1 MGFLKRVEDRPTPQS
16 VYNWRIWAFSFIASF
31 ASIMIG
37 YDSAFIGGTLALP
50 SFTKSFGKLDAS
62 TSGNLVSTYQAG
74 AFFGAFLGHPL
85 GHFLGRKRGLLITSI
100 VFTIGAAIMSAAGP
114 STHLTP
120 VYVGRAIAGMAIGA
134 ASNLTPIYISEIA
147 PAPARGQAI
156 GLYEVGWQIGGI
168 VGFFINYGVLQTLPS
183 SVKQWRIPFAVQLI
197 PGGML
202 MIGSLF
208 LVESPRWLLSRGRV
222 EEARE
227 KLAYIRQLDMDHPY
241 FVEEFGQMQAAI
253 EENKIKAGG
262 DSYFAPFKYVFR
274 QKHLIR
280 RLAFG
285 SSLFAFQNGTGIN
298 AINYYSPTVFK
309 SLGIVGTSTGLLGTG
324 CFGVIKTIGSFIFI
338 LFLVETVGR
347 RRLLMISSSGGAFA
361 MYYIAAYIAIAK
373 PALHK
378 KTSIDGPGASALAFF
393 YIWTCFYSFGWNP
406 LPWVYGAESF
416 DNTAR
421 PVAQIF
427 MAASNWLY
435 NFVISQATPHM
446 FAKMGYGVYLFF
458 ASCMVLSVFWV
469 FFLMPETKGIPIEE
483 MDNLHE
489 KRPQRH
495 AHRMVMEELRVR
507 AAENRGE
514 AVLANA
520 DDAAYSPSD
529 AASTNGKED
538 VMTQV
543 KINTA

>member
-1 MGFLKRVEDRPTPQS
+1 MGFLSRVEDRPTPKS
-16 VYNWRIWAFSFIASF
+16 VYNWRMWVLSFIASF

-37 YDSAFIGGTLALP
+37 YDSALIGGTLALP
-50 SFTKSFGKLDAS
+50 SFTKSFGKLNAN

-85 GHFLGRKRGLLITSI
+85 GHFFGRKKGLFITSV
-100 VFTIGAAIMSAAGP
+100 VFTIGAAIMTAASP
-114 STHLTP
+114 ATHLTP
-120 VYVGRAIAGMAIGA
+120 IFVGRAIAGLAIGA
-134 ASNLTPIYISEIA
+134 ASNLTPMYIAEIA
-147 PAPARGQAI
+147 PAPARGQAV
-156 GLYEVGWQIGGI
+156 GVYEIGWQIGGI
-168 VGFFINYGVLQTLPS
+168 VGFFINYGVIQTLPS
-183 SVKQWRIPFAVQLI
+183 SVKQWRIPFAVQLV

-227 KLAYIRQLDMDHPY
+227 KLSYIRQLPTDHLY
-241 FVEEFGQMQAAI
+241 FVKEFNQMSFAI
-253 EENKIKAGG
+253 EENKQRAGG
-262 DSYFAPFKYVFR
+262 DSYFAPFKYLFS
-274 QKHLIR
+274 QKHLVL

-298 AINYYSPTVFK
+298 AVNYYSPSVFS
-309 SLGIVGTSTGLLGTG
+309 SLGIAGTNTGLLTTG
-324 CFGVIKTIGSFIFI
+324 CFGVLKSIGSVVFI

-378 KTSIDGPGASALAFF
+378 KSSIDGPGASALAFF

-406 LPWVYGAESF
+406 LPWVYGSEAF
-416 DNTAR
+416 DNTSR

-446 FAKMGYGVYLFF
+446 FKSMSWGVYAFF
-458 ASCMVLSVFWV
+458 ASCMVLSVVWV
-469 FFLMPETKGIPIEE
+469 YFLMPETKGIPTEE

-489 KRPQRH
+489 QWPRRH
-495 AHRMVMEELRVR
+495 AHAKVIEELRTR
-507 AAENRGE
+507 AAERRGE
-514 AVLANA
+514 PVLAN
-520 DDAAYSPSD
+520 DGYQPSD
-529 AASTNGKED
+529 SASSNEKEEHN
-538 VMTQV
+538 QV
-543 KINTA
+543 KLSTA

>member
-1 MGFLKRVEDRPTPQS
+1 
-16 VYNWRIWAFSFIASF
+16 
-31 ASIMIG
+31 MIG

-50 SFTKSFGKLDAS
+50 SFTKSFGKLNAN

-74 AFFGAFLGHPL
+74 AFFGAFFGHPL
-85 GHFLGRKRGLLITSI
+85 GHFLGRKKGLFICAS
-100 VFTIGAAIMSAAGP
+100 VFTIGAAIMTAASP

-120 VYVGRAIAGMAIGA
+120 IFVGRAIAGLAIGA

-147 PAPARGQAI
+147 PAPARGQVI
-156 GLYEVGWQIGGI
+156 GLYEIGWQIGGI

-183 SVKQWRIPFAVQLI
+183 SIKQWRIPFGVQLI

-202 MIGSLF
+202 LIGSLF
-208 LVESPRWLLSRGRV
+208 LVESPRWLLSRGRT
-222 EEARE
+222 EEAR
-227 KLAYIRQLDMDHPY
+227 KNLSYIRHLPTTDPY
-241 FVEEFGQMQAAI
+241 FVEEFNTMALAI
-253 EENKIKAGG
+253 EETRQTAGG
-262 DSYFAPFKYVFR
+262 DSYFAPFKYVFGR
-274 QKHLIR
+274 KDLIR

-285 SSLFAFQNGTGIN
+285 SSLFLFQNGTGIN

-309 SLGIVGTSTGLLGTG
+309 SLGITGTSTGLLTTG
-324 CFGVIKTIGSFIFI
+324 IFGVIKTIGALLFI
-338 LFLVETVGR
+338 LILVETVGR
-347 RRLLMISSSGGAFA
+347 RRLLMISASGGAFA

-373 PALHK
+373 PAEHK
-378 KTSIDGPGASALAFF
+378 TGHLDHAGTSALVFF
-393 YIWTCFYSFGWNP
+393 YIWTAFYSFGYNP

-458 ASCMVLSVFWV
+458 ATMMVISVFWV
-469 FFLMPETKGIPIEE
+469 YFLMPETKGIPIEE

-495 AHRMVMEELRVR
+495 AHRMVMEELRTKN
-507 AAENRGE
+507 AERRGE
-514 AVLANA
+514 AVLGSGQEDSYQN
-520 DDAAYSPSD
+520 SG
-529 AASTNGKED
+529 AASINEKEE
-538 VMTQV
+538 VNQV
-543 KINTA
+543 KLSTA